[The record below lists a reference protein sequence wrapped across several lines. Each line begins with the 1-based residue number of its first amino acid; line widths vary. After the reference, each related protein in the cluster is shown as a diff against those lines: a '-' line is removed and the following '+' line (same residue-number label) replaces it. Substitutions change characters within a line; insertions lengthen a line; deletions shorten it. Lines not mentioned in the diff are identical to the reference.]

1 MFKPR
6 IILCLLLMLGLILS
20 ACGAPAATTP
30 TASTSATE
38 SSSAPA
44 TAATPAGDSTA
55 APAANTNAKTTITVW
70 DYYGESSPYKPIIA
84 EFEQANPDI
93 TVQYEAIDW
102 DTMLEKMNVV
112 LTGGTPPDVATV
124 DMTWIPKFASLGAF
138 TDLKTLGGGQLNGVP
153 FEKAYTPG
161 GLEAIT
167 FEGKIIATLSDF
179 DVYALFYRVDL
190 FQQKGLE
197 VPKTWDELKEVAKK
211 LAEGDKYLYEFDADT
226 FHGSQWIYENG
237 GTLVSSDNTK
247 AAFNTPEAVEAIE
260 FYYSLLTDKVA
271 INWTDDQGERIQGIK
286 DGRIAMFSD
295 GSYYMGIMKSG
306 APEMAGKWGVATH
319 PYKKQPG
326 SYLGGTG
333 LVIPEKAANKEAG
346 WKFIEFAS
354 RVENQVGVYTI
365 AGAAPALTTALERPE
380 LSAPDPYFANQR
392 PLSVF
397 LEAQKT
403 AQHFPYVRE
412 WADIDDAFTTAMQE
426 ISLGQKPVK
435 QALDEAAA
443 KVDELLVK

>member
-1 MFKPR
+1 MSTHR
-6 IILCLLLMLGLILS
+6 IIPCLLLTLGLILS
-20 ACGAPAATTP
+20 ACGAPAATVPAGSTV
-30 TASTSATE
+30 TATT
-38 SSSAPA
+38 SSAPA
-44 TAATPAGDSTA
+44 AATLAAGDTTA
-55 APAANTNAKTTITVW
+55 APAANADAKTTITVW

-84 EFEQANPDI
+84 GFEQANPDI
-93 TVQYEAIDW
+93 AVKYEAIDW

-124 DMTWIPKFASLGAF
+124 DMTWLPKFASLGAF
-138 TDLKTLGGGQLNGVP
+138 SDLTSFGSGQLNGVP
-153 FEKAYTPG
+153 FKEAYTAG

-179 DVYALFYRVDL
+179 DVYALFYRTDL
-190 FQQKGLE
+190 FEQKGLQ
-197 VPKTWDELKEVAKK
+197 VPKTWDELKDVARK

-237 GTLVSSDNTK
+237 GTLVSPDNTK
-247 AAFNTPEAVEAIE
+247 AMFNSPEAVEAIE
-260 FYYSLLTDKVA
+260 FYHGLLTDKLA
-271 INWTDDQGERIQGIK
+271 INWTDDQGERIQGLK
-286 DGRIAMFSD
+286 DGRIGMFSD
-295 GSYYMGIMKSG
+295 GSYYMGIMKTG

-333 LVIPEKAANKEAG
+333 LVIPEKAANKEAA
-346 WKFIEFAS
+346 WRFIEYAS
-354 RVENQVGVYTI
+354 RVENQMGVYTI
-365 AGAAPALTTALERPE
+365 AGAAPALTAALERPE

-392 PLSVF
+392 PLAVF

-403 AQHFPYVRE
+403 AQHFPYVRV

-426 ISLGQKPVK
+426 IALGQKPVK

-443 KVDELLVK
+443 AADEVLAK